1 MRPARSAAALLGLL
15 LLVGCTSSSGDAA
28 PAGPRVPA
36 EKDFKDGTCA
46 SLALDVIAI
55 GQAIP
60 RLGSGGDVDQN
71 VKVSLRDAQNRIFA
85 VTEAAE
91 PAIKPALDEL
101 VVKIGIVRVR
111 ADGNTY
117 ERSLGDLLI
126 KAYDGVLDVC
136 TGEGVAPSPS

>member
-1 MRPARSAAALLGLL
+1 MRPARPAVALLGL
-15 LLVGCTSSSGDAA
+15 LLVGCTSSGGSA
-28 PAGPRVPA
+28 PSAPSGPRVPA
-36 EKDFKDGTCA
+36 ESEFKAGTCA
-46 SLALDVIAI
+46 SLAPDVIAV

-60 RLGSGGDVDQN
+60 KLGSGGDVEQD
-71 VKVSLRDAQNRIFA
+71 VKVSLRDAQDRIFA

-91 PAIKPALDEL
+91 PDLKPALDEL

-117 ERSLGDLLI
+117 ETSLGELLT

-136 TGEGVAPSPS
+136 TGPSGAQ